1 MWSMKFHRKKRKFST
16 NVWFWFQTP
25 MNETVAS
32 TFQEN
37 GRFFLAVPNPFIGG
51 NYTCNINSSSTATLC
66 IPSNSPLKRGA
77 TVLADN
83 VEGRIS
89 LVGSEMQTTKNKE
102 TQMERQI
109 QMLQANNSALAGH
122 VKTLQTQQTATTQ
135 MARQIQ
141 MLQASNSALAA
152 HVKTLQSQHTATTL
166 IQTAIWKLKK
176 QFGQMC
182 ELSLSALWFPPL
194 PPPHRPPPPP
204 TDAELFNAELRR
216 ERQWRGQRA

>member
-1 MWSMKFHRKKRKFST
+1 
-16 NVWFWFQTP
+16 

-51 NYTCNINSSSTATLC
+51 NYTCNIDSSSTATLC
-66 IPSNSPLKRGA
+66 IPSNSTLKRGA
-77 TVLADN
+77 TVLADS

-109 QMLQANNSALAGH
+109 QMLQANNSALAEH
-122 VKTLQTQQTATTQ
+122 VKTLQSQQTATTQ
-135 MARQIQ
+135 MARQIQMLQANNSALAAHVKTLQSQQTATTLMARQIQ

-152 HVKTLQSQHTATTL
+152 HVKTLQSQHTAITQM
-166 IQTAIWKLKK
+166 QTAIWKLKK

-182 ELSLSALWFPPL
+182 ELSLSAV
-194 PPPHRPPPPP
+194 
-204 TDAELFNAELRR
+204 
-216 ERQWRGQRA
+216 